1 MKSRADWRRIALD
14 TKNCNQEARIQ
25 AAFHLENESDDEA
38 CHILGHGLLTDPSP
52 IVRHE
57 FAFSLG
63 ETANP
68 KIAAPYLIK
77 SIQEDKNIFVV
88 HEALLALATL
98 GKEGFIPFIKK
109 YIRDARPEIAES
121 AEIALQR
128 IKFTGN

>member
-1 MKSRADWRRIALD
+1 MEKDWKKIALD
-14 TKNCNQEARIQ
+14 VEHNNQEARIQ
-25 AAFHLENESDDEA
+25 AAFHLENLPDDDST
-38 CHILGHGLLTDPSP
+38 HILGKGLLTDPSP

-68 KIAAPYLIK
+68 KIASKYLMEAVEK
-77 SIQEDKNIFVV
+77 DKNVFVV

-98 GKEGFIPFIKK
+98 GKEEYIPFITK
-109 YIRDARPEIAES
+109 YITHKIPEIAES

-128 IKFTGN
+128 IKFTSS